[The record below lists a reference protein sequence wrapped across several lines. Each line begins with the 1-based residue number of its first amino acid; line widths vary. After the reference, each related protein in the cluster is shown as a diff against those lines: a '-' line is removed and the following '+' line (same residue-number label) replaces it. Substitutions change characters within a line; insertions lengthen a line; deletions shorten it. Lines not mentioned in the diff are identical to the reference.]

1 MDIERIIR
9 VWKDDE
15 GQWNETL
22 PVSPIGVELTEEE
35 LWLVS
40 GTDCSVTIVCG
51 STCPLTCDYTITI
64 PCKFSCGLTCVST
77 AAAQ

>member
-22 PVSPIGVELTEEE
+22 PVSPIGVELTGSS
-35 LWLVS
+35 LMLPVK
-40 GTDCSVTIVCG
+40 TISLILGVGEDMNADG
-51 STCPLTCDYTITI
+51 STCDFCSMRERCQYRDHYLHVE
-64 PCKFSCGLTCVST
+64 K
-77 AAAQ
+77 